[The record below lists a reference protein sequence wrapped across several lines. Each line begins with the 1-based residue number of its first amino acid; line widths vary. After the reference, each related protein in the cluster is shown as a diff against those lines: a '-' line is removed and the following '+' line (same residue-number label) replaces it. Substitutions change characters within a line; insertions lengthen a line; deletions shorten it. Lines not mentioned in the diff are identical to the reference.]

1 MAGRDGVFLTGA
13 TGLLGRF
20 LLRDLL
26 HAGNRVAVLVRDN
39 TTADAE
45 ERVRE
50 LNDFG
55 SRTLHTRLPRP
66 TVLCGD
72 LRKPGLGM
80 TAADRKW
87 LSGNCRRTLH
97 AAACVS
103 FRPTP
108 DGEPRATNLDGTRRL
123 LELCAALG
131 IRDLHHISTAF
142 VCGEQVGPVLES
154 DPDRGRHFH
163 NDYERT
169 KNEAELTVRSHPG
182 IRATVYRP
190 SVIVGDSLT
199 GYTSSY
205 HGFYRFLE
213 LADRLA
219 RPEGQLGKRRLRLRL
234 PFGGDEPRNLVPVD
248 WVSKAVLRIMSRP
261 ECHARTY
268 HLTSPEPVPAREIKA
283 VAERELGINGVEL
296 TGSDP
301 LRAPTDLERSFEEGL
316 REYWPYLGGDPVFD
330 RRNTLA
336 ALPDLP
342 VPRIDSDRLARLVRF
357 ALADNWG
364 RRRGPAGSGGVD
376 CAGYIERFFPG
387 AVVDSFLARLPIAAT
402 VGFEIRGPGGG
413 GWVCRFG
420 GGRVVEISRGALE
433 RAEVTYRMD
442 VATFAAVVSGHEPP
456 QAAFFARRIEIAG
469 SLEKGLKLAVLF
481 GRFARELPYRPHAV
495 EDHHASA
502 H

>member
-1 MAGRDGVFLTGA
+1 MAGREGVFLTGA
-13 TGLLGRF
+13 TGFLGRF

-39 TTADAE
+39 ATADAE

-50 LNDFG
+50 LIDFG
-55 SRTLHTRLPRP
+55 TRTLHTRLPRP

-72 LRKPGLGM
+72 LREPGLGL
-80 TAADRKW
+80 TAADHVW
-87 LSGNCRRTLH
+87 LSRNCRRVLH
-97 AAACVS
+97 AAASVS

-108 DGEPRATNLDGTRRL
+108 GGEPRATNLDGTRRL

-131 IRDLHHISTAF
+131 IRDLHHVSTAF
-142 VCGEQVGPVLES
+142 VCGERVGPVLES
-154 DPDRGRHFH
+154 DPDRGRHCQ

-169 KNEAELTVRSHPG
+169 KCEAELVVRAHPG
-182 IRATVYRP
+182 FRATVYRP
-190 SVIVGDSLT
+190 SVIVGDSRT

-219 RPEGQLGKRRLRLRL
+219 RPEGEPGTRRLPLRL
-234 PFGGDEPRNLVPVD
+234 PFGGNEPRNLVPVD
-248 WVSKAVLRIMSRP
+248 WVSRAVLRIMSRP
-261 ECHARTY
+261 EFRARTY
-268 HLTSPEPVPAREIKA
+268 HLTSPEPVRVREIKA
-283 VAERELGINGVEL
+283 VAERELGVGGVEL
-296 TGSDP
+296 AGPDP
-301 LRAPTDLERSFEEGL
+301 LLAPTDLERAFREGI

-330 RRNTLA
+330 CRNTLA

-342 VPRIDSDRLARLVRF
+342 APRIDSTVLARLVRF

-376 CAGYIERFFPG
+376 CAGYIERFFPA
-387 AVVDSFLARLPIAAT
+387 AVADSFLARLPIAAT
-402 VGFEIRGPGGG
+402 LGFEIRGPGGG
-413 GWVCRFG
+413 RWVCQFG
-420 GGRVVEISRGALE
+420 GGRVLDTCRDTLE

-442 VATFAAVVSGHEPP
+442 VATFAAVVTGREMP

-469 SLEKGLKLAVLF
+469 SVEKGLKLAVLF
-481 GRFARELPYRPHAV
+481 GRFVRESPYRPRPA
-495 EDHHASA
+495 EEHHAA
-502 H
+502 TH